1 MIQRGRTTQNLFR
14 VNAPSKNFPNN
25 LPQTR
30 QNSPR
35 LLQLSFKLI
44 YWNFRWNILRCFLHR
59 TSANF
64 TPVLRTS
71 FFNLISSKIL
81 DLEIHTSRTE
91 TLLFSFQKP
100 LQICPSINRLS
111 KKQLSFALIRA
122 VVVRYLDANGFFVAV
137 NTTILQSAF
146 RKTNSCSFRFC
157 SSSVPSSFV
166 MSSLF
171 VYDESLHALNIILT
185 QDKRIPQNNPNSS
198 K

>member
-1 MIQRGRTTQNLFR
+1 M
-14 VNAPSKNFPNN
+14 
-25 LPQTR
+25 
-30 QNSPR
+30 
-35 LLQLSFKLI
+35 
-44 YWNFRWNILRCFLHR
+44 LHR
-59 TSANF
+59 RISRTIYRKQGKTRLGFCNSLLNSFTGISGGTFSGAFSIETSANL

-171 VYDESLHALNIILT
+171 VYDESLHALNIVLT
-185 QDKRIPQNNPNSS
+185 HDKRIPQNNPNSS

>member
-30 QNSPR
+30 QNSI
-35 LLQLSFKLI
+35 SGGTFSGAFSI
-44 YWNFRWNILRCFLHR
+44 E

-64 TPVLRTS
+64 TPALRTS

-91 TLLFSFQKP
+91 KLHFSFQKP

-122 VVVRYLDANGFFVAV
+122 VVVRYLDANRLFVAV
-137 NTTILQSAF
+137 NTTTLQNAF
-146 RKTNSCSFRFC
+146 RKINSCSFRFC

-171 VYDESLHALNIILT
+171 VYDPLLPRVWGLL
-185 QDKRIPQNNPNSS
+185 
-198 K
+198 